1 MSHFKFQIMKN
12 TYRFYSHGL
21 LILAISL
28 SLTCGYYSTYAQKAG
43 STLTDVEGNKY
54 KTVVIGDQEWMAE
67 NLKTTKYNDGTDIP
81 LEQDNK
87 KWIAITTPAYCW
99 VGNHIANKDI
109 FGAFYN
115 WQAVNTG
122 KLCPKG
128 WHVPTDEEWTKLT
141 DFLGGLDV
149 AGGKMKATG
158 TDLWNSPNTG
168 ASNESGFSA
177 LPGGYR
183 YGYFWGS
190 GEFYELGLNGYFWTA
205 TEYTETHSR
214 TRTVNA
220 ERTKVYSSVFV
231 KNNGFSVRCVKD
243 K

>member
-1 MSHFKFQIMKN
+1 MNRICSFISYTMLLWVIPVILSFGVLKIDAQTVGN
-12 TYRFYSHGL
+12 TV
-21 LILAISL
+21 
-28 SLTCGYYSTYAQKAG
+28 
-43 STLTDVEGNKY
+43 TDIDGNKY

-67 NLKTTKYNDGTDIP
+67 NLKTTKYHDGTDIS
-81 LEQDNK
+81 LEEENK
-87 KWIAITTPAYCW
+87 EWIAITTPAYCW
-99 VGNHIANKDI
+99 VSNDIANKDI
-109 FGAFYN
+109 FGALYN

-128 WHVPTDEEWTKLT
+128 WHVATDEEWTKLT
-141 DFLGGLDV
+141 DFLGGFDI

-158 TDLWNSPNTG
+158 IDFWNSPNTG

-190 GEFYELGLNGYFWTA
+190 GDFYEKGLNGYFWTA
-205 TEYTETHSR
+205 TEYTETHSW

-220 ERTKVYSSVFV
+220 ERTKVYRSVFV
-231 KNNGFSVRCVKD
+231 KNNGFSVRCIKD
-243 K
+243 